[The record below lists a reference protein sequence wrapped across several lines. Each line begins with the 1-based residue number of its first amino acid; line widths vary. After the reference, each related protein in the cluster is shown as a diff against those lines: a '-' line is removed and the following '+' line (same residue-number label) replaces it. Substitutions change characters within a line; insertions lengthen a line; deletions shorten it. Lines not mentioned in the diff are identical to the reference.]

1 MYAIE
6 AYYNCMRMIRINSSQ
21 SVNVQN
27 ERKMDESGNR
37 QKRVMQVRCGGQSWR
52 KAVLLRVQVQGR
64 IYPNVYPSLVVAS
77 GSQNND
83 EVDVYKTM
91 IIVGSY
97 VTQTASNY
105 CNCTF
110 KGLPSG
116 LKRAKRS
123 KVPTTRHRYDA
134 SFVYWFGQRGV
145 YHSVCMV

>member
-1 MYAIE
+1 M
-6 AYYNCMRMIRINSSQ
+6 
-21 SVNVQN
+21 
-27 ERKMDESGNR
+27 
-37 QKRVMQVRCGGQSWR
+37 
-52 KAVLLRVQVQGR
+52 
-64 IYPNVYPSLVVAS
+64 VAS

-123 KVPTTRHRYDA
+123 KVPIPRRHRYDA
-134 SFVYWFGQRGV
+134 SFVCARPSIQGV
-145 YHSVCMV
+145 SVYSSVCMVCCSGYLDVDWLVLYSTLEVKEAAEKGSLLNCLVR